1 MTPVDLEALRGLP
14 FLEGARAD
22 VLERLAEVAVE
33 RRYAPGQVILQ
44 EGGTGRELY
53 LILQGLVEVVKGD
66 VGDEMEIAR
75 RGTGDF
81 FGEMGF
87 LEGHPRFATVRALKL
102 TRVLAFSQGD
112 MEPVLARQPDLLR
125 NALRVLS
132 GRLREADRRM
142 IADLRRKN
150 EELARAYRELQEAQA
165 ALLEKERLEHELE
178 LARELQ
184 QSILPHTFPELPQA
198 SCAARS
204 RPARQVGGD
213 FYDVI
218 RLRGGRVGLVIADVS
233 DKGLAAALYMALA
246 RSLIRAEARH
256 HASPRQVLLSTHRLL
271 LEMTQATMFVTVFY
285 GVLDA
290 GQRSLRYARAGHN
303 YPLLFRP
310 DSDECQALAADGIVL
325 GCVKN
330 VDLEEASVDLHSG
343 DVLVLYT
350 DGITDANSSS
360 GEFFGTERLR
370 ETVRAAGE
378 LSAQGACDLVFDR
391 VDRFQ
396 AGTVQYDDMAV
407 LVVRMEGDTA
417 ARHDMRRA
425 AI

>member
-1 MTPVDLEALRGLP
+1 MTPVNREALRSMP
-14 FLEGARAD
+14 FLEGARVD

-33 RRYAPGQVILQ
+33 RRYARGQIVLR
-44 EGGTGRELY
+44 EGAAGRELY
-53 LILQGLVEVVKGD
+53 LILDGLVEVVKGT
-66 VGDEMEIAR
+66 GADEMEIAR
-75 RGTGDF
+75 RGAGDL

-87 LEGHPRFATVRALKL
+87 LEGRPRFATVRALEP
-102 TRVLAFSQGD
+102 TQVLSFAQGD
-112 MEPVLARQPDLLR
+112 MESVLARQPELLH
-125 NALRVLS
+125 NAVRVLS
-132 GRLREADRRM
+132 ARLREADRRM

-150 EELARAYRELQEAQA
+150 EELARAYRELKGAQA

-184 QSILPHTFPELPQA
+184 QSILPHAFPELPRA
-198 SCAARS
+198 SCAARN

-218 RLRGGRVGLVIADVS
+218 RLSGGRVGLVMADVS

-271 LEMTQATMFVTVFY
+271 LEMTEATMFVTAFY

-303 YPLLFRP
+303 YPLLFIP
-310 DSDECQALAADGIVL
+310 GSGECRELAADGIVL
-325 GCVKN
+325 GCVET
-330 VDLEEASVDLHSG
+330 VSLEEASVDLHTG
-343 DVLVLYT
+343 DILVLYT
-350 DGITDANSSS
+350 DGITDANSTS
-360 GEFFGTERLR
+360 GEFFGMGRLR
-370 ETVRAAGE
+370 ETICSVDG
-378 LSAQGACDLVFDR
+378 LSAQRACDLVFER

-396 AGTVQYDDMAV
+396 RGAVQFDDMAV
-407 LVVRMEGDTA
+407 LVVRVE
-417 ARHDMRRA
+417 
-425 AI
+425 

>member
-1 MTPVDLEALRGLP
+1 VELEALRSMP

-33 RRYAPGQVILQ
+33 RHYAPGQVILR
-44 EGGTGRELY
+44 EGAAGRELY
-53 LILQGLVEVVKGD
+53 LILDGLVEVVKGSGAD
-66 VGDEMEIAR
+66 GMEIAR
-75 RGTGDF
+75 RGAGDL

-87 LEGHPRFATVRALKL
+87 LEGRPRFATVRTLET
-102 TRVLAFSQGD
+102 TRLLSFTHDD
-112 MEPVLARQPDLLR
+112 MEPVLARQPELLY
-125 NALRVLS
+125 NAVRVLS
-132 GRLREADRRM
+132 ARLREADRRM

-150 EELARAYRELQEAQA
+150 EELARAYRELKEAQA

-184 QSILPHTFPELPQA
+184 QSILPHTFPELPRA
-198 SCAARS
+198 SCAARN

-218 RLRGGRVGLVIADVS
+218 RLSGGGVGLVMADVS

-256 HASPRQVLLSTHRLL
+256 HASPRQVLLSTNRLL
-271 LEMTQATMFVTVFY
+271 LEMTEATMFVTAFY

-290 GQRSLRYARAGHN
+290 GQLSLCYARAGHN
-303 YPLLFRP
+303 YPLLVRP
-310 DSDECQALAADGIVL
+310 DSGECRELAADGIVL
-325 GCVKN
+325 GCVEN
-330 VDLEEASVDLHSG
+330 VSLEEARVDLHPG
-343 DVLVLYT
+343 DMLVLYT

-370 ETVRAAGE
+370 ETVCAADG
-378 LSAQGACDLVFDR
+378 LTAQGMCDLVFER

-396 AGTVQYDDMAV
+396 HGAVQYDDMAV
-407 LVVRMEGDTA
+407 LAVRME
-417 ARHDMRRA
+417 
-425 AI
+425 